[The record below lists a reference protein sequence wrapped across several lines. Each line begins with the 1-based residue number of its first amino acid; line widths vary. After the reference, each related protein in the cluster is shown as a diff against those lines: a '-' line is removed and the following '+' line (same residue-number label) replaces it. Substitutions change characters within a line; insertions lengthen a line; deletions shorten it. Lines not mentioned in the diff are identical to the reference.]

1 MLDLSDSYQF
11 KRPKPA
17 DNQHRRAAQLAQCQY
32 ANEKLDRQQAGC
44 PCRSAMDCPFA
55 DVVEEIPSHCL
66 ELTRLFSRKTR
77 REHVQ

>member
-1 MLDLSDSYQF
+1 MLDLSDSYQL

-32 ANEKLDRQQAGC
+32 ANEKLGRQQAGC

-55 DVVEEIPSHCL
+55 DEVERIRDENRWPRIGTH
-66 ELTRLFSRKTR
+66 KAKGA
-77 REHVQ
+77 